1 MKGEDE
7 DGSKD
12 TKSKKKKDKK
22 KVSILW
28 LNLKPKFKKHQTV
41 LLPGPVGC
49 ILFLLV
55 RQKVKTSLLTASW
68 SPRSLRFDGKLIEL
82 CNFSSF

>member
-28 LNLKPKFKKHQTV
+28 LNLNSCTASGI
-41 LLPGPVGC
+41 LGC
-49 ILFLLV
+49 IFFIGETKSKNI
-55 RQKVKTSLLTASW
+55 KVVSD
-68 SPRSLRFDGKLIEL
+68 F
-82 CNFSSF
+82 

>member
-28 LNLKPKFKKHQTV
+28 LNLKPNFKKHQTV
-41 LLPGPVGC
+41 V
-49 ILFLLV
+49 
-55 RQKVKTSLLTASW
+55 
-68 SPRSLRFDGKLIEL
+68 LRDLWDAF
-82 CNFSSF
+82 FY

>member
-28 LNLKPKFKKHQTV
+28 LNLKPNFKKHQTV
-41 LLPGPVGC
+41 VLRDAFFFIGETKSKN
-49 ILFLLV
+49 I
-55 RQKVKTSLLTASW
+55 KVVDD
-68 SPRSLRFDGKLIEL
+68 F
-82 CNFSSF
+82 

>member
-1 MKGEDE
+1 MRVCVKDGVEGEVE

-28 LNLKPKFKKHQTV
+28 LKYF
-41 LLPGPVGC
+41 
-49 ILFLLV
+49 
-55 RQKVKTSLLTASW
+55 
-68 SPRSLRFDGKLIEL
+68 
-82 CNFSSF
+82 

>member
-28 LNLKPKFKKHQTV
+28 LNLKPKLKKTSNSCTA
-41 LLPGPVGC
+41 GPAGC
-49 ILFLLV
+49 IFLLV

>member
-28 LNLKPKFKKHQTV
+28 LNLKPNFKKHQTV
-41 LLPGPVGC
+41 GNCSDIVC
-49 ILFLLV
+49 SILIILKSIHF
-55 RQKVKTSLLTASW
+55 
-68 SPRSLRFDGKLIEL
+68 
-82 CNFSSF
+82 